1 MALFGLDFRLSLILM
16 NNGAVLDALESKMEG
31 EKGKDSPEK
40 REVRCVIVKVIVA
53 IADRSSTV
61 FIAPAAAAALAA
73 TSMHARGEV
82 RAEVRAGGYP

>member
-1 MALFGLDFRLSLILM
+1 MALFGLDFRLSLISM

-61 FIAPAAAAALAA
+61 FIAPAAALAA

-82 RAEVRAGGYP
+82 RAEVRAGGSP